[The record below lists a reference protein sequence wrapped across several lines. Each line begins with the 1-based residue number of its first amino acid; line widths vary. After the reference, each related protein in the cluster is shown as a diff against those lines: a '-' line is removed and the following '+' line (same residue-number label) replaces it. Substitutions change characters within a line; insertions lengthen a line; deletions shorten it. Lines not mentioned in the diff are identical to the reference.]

1 MAKEKTNSITTTPKK
16 ALMIESVEKTLGVIS
31 QACKLAGITRQCHYK
46 WMKEDEEY
54 KRAIEE
60 ITEVSLDFAESKL
73 FELMQGAFSQTVTR
87 DGEVV
92 NIKDAPNTS
101 AIIFYLKTKGKH
113 RGYIERTEQAIDLKS
128 INITIDGGVNI

>member
-1 MAKEKTNSITTTPKK
+1 MAKDKITTSLQK
-16 ALMIESVEKTLGVIS
+16 ATMLESIEKTLGVIT
-31 QACKLAGITRQCHYK
+31 QAAKLAGITRQAHYQ
-46 WMKEDEEY
+46 WMQQDPEY
-54 KRAIEE
+54 KAAVEA

-87 DGEVV
+87 DGEIV

-113 RGYIERTEQAIDLKS
+113 RGYIERTEQSIDLQS

>member
-1 MAKEKTNSITTTPKK
+1 MAKDKITTSLQK
-16 ALMIESVEKTLGVIS
+16 ATMLESIEKTLGVIT
-31 QACKLAGITRQCHYK
+31 QAAKLAGITRQAHYQ
-46 WMKEDEEY
+46 WMQQDPEY
-54 KRAIEE
+54 KAAVEA

-87 DGEVV
+87 DGEIV

-113 RGYIERTEQAIDLKS
+113 RGYEERTEQAIDLKS
-128 INITIDGGVNI
+128 INITIDGGINI

>member
-1 MAKEKTNSITTTPKK
+1 MQQDP
-16 ALMIESVEKTLGVIS
+16 
-31 QACKLAGITRQCHYK
+31 
-46 WMKEDEEY
+46 EY
-54 KRAIEE
+54 KAAVEA

-87 DGEVV
+87 DGEIV

-113 RGYIERTEQAIDLKS
+113 RGYVERTEQAIDLKS

>member
-1 MAKEKTNSITTTPKK
+1 MAKDKITTSLQK
-16 ALMIESVEKTLGVIS
+16 ATMLESIEKTLGVIT
-31 QACKLAGITRQCHYK
+31 QAAKLAGITRQAHYQ
-46 WMKEDEEY
+46 WMQQDPEY
-54 KRAIEE
+54 KAAVES

-87 DGEVV
+87 DGEIV

-113 RGYIERTEQAIDLKS
+113 RGYVERTEQAIDLKS

>member
-1 MAKEKTNSITTTPKK
+1 MAKDKITTSLQK
-16 ALMIESVEKTLGVIS
+16 ATMLESIEKTLGVIT
-31 QACKLAGITRQCHYK
+31 QAAKLAGITRQAHYQ
-46 WMKEDEEY
+46 WMQQDPEY
-54 KRAIEE
+54 KAAVEA

-87 DGEVV
+87 DGEIV

-113 RGYIERTEQAIDLKS
+113 RGYVERTEQAIDLKS

>member
-1 MAKEKTNSITTTPKK
+1 MAKDKITTSLQK
-16 ALMIESVEKTLGVIS
+16 ATMLESIEKTLGVIT
-31 QACKLAGITRQCHYK
+31 QAAKLAGITRQAHYQ
-46 WMKEDEEY
+46 WMQQDPEY
-54 KRAIEE
+54 KAAVEA

-87 DGEVV
+87 DGEIV

-113 RGYIERTEQAIDLKS
+113 RGYVERTEQAIDLKS
-128 INITIDGGVNI
+128 INITIDAGVNI